1 MIGRAGPVADLTRA
15 TGLNAATFASPAPLV
30 IVYGGASTGK
40 SMAVAQALRTHSS
53 PHTLVDC
60 TALYSAKELYREAVA
75 QLHEGATMDYGLG
88 EEELEIAM
96 ETLPPRGGTEADAD
110 VSSGALQDEEDVCS
124 LNFLSFFKTL
134 DKFMTQTAAA
144 TKRRAAGAKP
154 TRQIL
159 YFALDHVDRLLDRG
173 LGALLTCV
181 CTMNDQIAYLHMF
194 EDAPPW
200 EVCVLLL
207 TRGMSLDFDRL
218 VMPFYPAYVH
228 FPPYKPGQLADILVE
243 QLGMKEAN
251 DIFHTWLVH
260 LHGLL
265 PPAPDGDWLEFRAVV
280 VHLLPEVRDLFLQP
294 VPGCQASRV
303 KSKLER
309 DTKALV
315 QAFLQTRRKDLF
327 GYHKVSGGGA
337 GDLSELI
344 SCTNLSRN
352 CLLLVLAGY
361 LASFNPQETDVRF
374 LSSSGGMRRKK
385 RAKKDGEGKPNAA
398 PTTTTSN
405 KKQHIS
411 QLLIG
416 PRIFTLQR
424 LLAIYLNLR
433 VEAEAGIALSN
444 DESCSSETREEVF
457 AHLATLVRMQLFQ
470 RTTPPHVLDNIKFRC
485 LADARFIQ
493 ETARYL
499 SFPLDAYLN
508 RAA

>member
-1 MIGRAGPVADLTRA
+1 MLAREGPLAALTRA
-15 TGLNAATFASPAPLV
+15 AGLTTDTFESPAPLV
-30 IVYGGASTGK
+30 IIYGGASTGK
-40 SMAVAQALRTHSS
+40 SMAVAQTLRTHPS
-53 PHTLVDC
+53 PSILVDC
-60 TALYSAKELYREAVA
+60 TAFYSAKELYREALA
-75 QLHEGATMDYGLG
+75 QLYDGSSMQKNCTMDEIKIENEAPSTAGQSNDEVQN
-88 EEELEIAM
+88 EEQF
-96 ETLPPRGGTEADAD
+96 
-110 VSSGALQDEEDVCS
+110 SS
-124 LNFLSFFKTL
+124 LNFLGFFKTL
-134 DKFMTQTAAA
+134 DKLMLLNA
-144 TKRRAAGAKP
+144 TKRQSRRDANRGNV
-154 TRQIL
+154 L
-159 YFALDHVDRLLDRG
+159 YFALDHVDKLLDRG

-181 CTMNDQIAYLHMF
+181 CTINDQIAYLNMF

-228 FPPYKPGQLADILVE
+228 FPPYKPGQLADILVQ
-243 QLGMKEAN
+243 QLGMKEAH
-251 DIFHTWLVH
+251 DMFHTWLVY

-265 PPAPDGDWLEFRAVV
+265 PPAPDGDWLEFRAAV
-280 VHLLPEVRDLFLQP
+280 VHLLPQFRDLFTLP
-294 VPGCQASRV
+294 VQGCQASRM
-303 KSKLER
+303 KTKIER
-309 DTKALV
+309 DTKTVV
-315 QAFLQTRRKDLF
+315 QAFLRTRRRDLF
-327 GYHKVSGGGA
+327 GYHKVSGGGV

-385 RAKKDGEGKPNAA
+385 RAKKIPDGNL
-398 PTTTTSN
+398 TVSTVTTSN

-424 LLAIYLNLR
+424 LLAIYLSLR
-433 VEAEAGIALSN
+433 VEAEAGNTLFY
-444 DESCSSETREEVF
+444 DELCSPETREEVF

-485 LADARFIQ
+485 LADARFVQ

-508 RAA
+508 RAT